1 MELVQIKNDGL
12 HLAPQATWQQL
23 AHETALQKFANGLLV
38 EAIPNTQADNGAVLL
53 ADALKLAQPAY
64 QAFLTAL
71 LVFEAE
77 IQTTF
82 DKEIR
87 SLPLATFLAYR
98 QKLASNNLPVNTVR
112 LPPLNL
118 DGHYLLDSTTE
129 RTVVVRLDI
138 HPELGVAGHVR
149 IAVSGPHRPPM
160 RLIETEKRLTWQAL
174 TFELIDEAI
183 QRGDAALENP
193 LTDYERA
200 TLAALLRSRVG

>member
-1 MELVQIKNDGL
+1 MELVQVKNDGL
-12 HLAPQATWQQL
+12 HLAPEATWQQL
-23 AHETALQKFANGLLV
+23 AHETSLQKFANGLLV
-38 EAIPNTQADNGAVLL
+38 EAIPNNVEGNGTAVL
-53 ADALKLAQPAY
+53 ADALKLAQAAY
-64 QAFLTAL
+64 QPFLTAL

-77 IQTTF
+77 IQTRF
-82 DKEIR
+82 DGEAR
-87 SLPLATFLAYR
+87 SLPLTTFLAYR
-98 QKLASNNLPVNTVR
+98 QKLTHNNLTLNSVR

-118 DGHYLLDSTTE
+118 DGHYLLDSTAE

-149 IAVSGPHRPPM
+149 IAVSGPHRPPT
-160 RLIETEKRLTWQAL
+160 RLIETEKRLTWQPL

-183 QRGDAALENP
+183 QRGDATLEPP